1 PLVLT
6 VFRPGIAP
14 TEKSLAVLPTV
25 TLSNTAV
32 VTLAPFDEL
41 TARPI
46 YAAGPRANCKAD
58 PTWFHVMPFVDANAV
73 IVLPCRTSFS
83 QYGTP
88 IVHPH
93 LYAVPPFA
101 PPLPWKSTAPPT
113 ESRPSIASL
122 DPAARPSR
130 ISPPTWSF
138 AY

>member
-88 IVHPH
+88 TVQPQ
-93 LYAVPPFA
+93 LYAVSPFA
-101 PPLPWKSTAPPT
+101 APLHWKSSSPLT
-113 ESRPSIASL
+113 EYRASIAL
-122 DPAARPSR
+122 IDPAVS
-130 ISPPTWSF
+130 
-138 AY
+138 